1 VTATGLLGRDD
12 MANSG
17 FWDGVLRVLRDPI
30 FALALAIFLAL
41 LSSRHIRRLTRTVLW
56 LAVIVILIW
65 LAAHNASSA
74 HVEIAVVTDFTRVLL
89 ILIAVLFAVALI
101 AMAVLLIMY
110 FKSAPESSLSLDH
123 GPALRAR
130 RSFGAAEF
138 APPGGSAWPGEM
150 ADLSAAERSILEE
163 TGRLT
168 GHLDTM
174 TNLFEGLFSSVDF
187 DNPARACAGVMR
199 IYFSGLSAHS
209 AEIGQ
214 IQEAC
219 SASVAR
225 ILSVLSGSYD
235 IRPPLRKMGNKNWFP
250 TAGEWAAV
258 SKAIDAG
265 LPYLALR
272 IICLKKEWRAAAMA
286 MGKSYACLALLTEID
301 EL

>member
-1 VTATGLLGRDD
+1 

-30 FALALAIFLAL
+30 FALGLAIFLAL

-65 LAAHNASSA
+65 LAAHNSSSA

-89 ILIAVLFAVALI
+89 IFIAALFAVALI
-101 AMAVLLIMY
+101 AMAALLIMY
-110 FKSAPESSLSLDH
+110 FKSAPAASLSLGH

-130 RSFGAAEF
+130 RSFGADEF
-138 APPGGSAWPGEM
+138 ASPGGSAWLGET

-168 GHLDTM
+168 HHLDTM
-174 TNLFEGLFSSVDF
+174 TDLLGGLFSGVDS
-187 DNPARACAGVMR
+187 DNPARACADVTR
-199 IYFSGLSAHS
+199 IYFSGLSAYS
-209 AEIGQ
+209 AEIGK
-214 IQEAC
+214 IQEEC

-225 ILSVLSGSYD
+225 ILNVLSGSYD

-250 TAGEWAAV
+250 TASEWAAV
-258 SKAIDAG
+258 SEAIDVG

-272 IICLKKEWRAAAMA
+272 LICLKKDWRIAAMA

>member
-110 FKSAPESSLSLDH
+110 FRP
-123 GPALRAR
+123 GPVPAL
-130 RSFGAAEF
+130 
-138 APPGGSAWPGEM
+138 
-150 ADLSAAERSILEE
+150 
-163 TGRLT
+163 
-168 GHLDTM
+168 
-174 TNLFEGLFSSVDF
+174 
-187 DNPARACAGVMR
+187 
-199 IYFSGLSAHS
+199 
-209 AEIGQ
+209 
-214 IQEAC
+214 
-219 SASVAR
+219 
-225 ILSVLSGSYD
+225 
-235 IRPPLRKMGNKNWFP
+235 
-250 TAGEWAAV
+250 
-258 SKAIDAG
+258 
-265 LPYLALR
+265 
-272 IICLKKEWRAAAMA
+272 
-286 MGKSYACLALLTEID
+286 
-301 EL
+301 